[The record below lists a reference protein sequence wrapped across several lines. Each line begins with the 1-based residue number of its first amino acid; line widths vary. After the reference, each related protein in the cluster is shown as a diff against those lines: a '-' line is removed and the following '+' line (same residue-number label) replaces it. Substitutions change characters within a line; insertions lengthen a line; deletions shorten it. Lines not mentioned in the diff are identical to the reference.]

1 VNIHLCHVKL
11 ISRIKPHDMKKKLLF
26 ITAALLLFAF
36 ANRSFGQAPNLGSAA
51 NFALFSTNGA
61 VSNTGISQITGNVGT
76 NNGSSTAFGNVN
88 GVMHDMDGVSG
99 SAPAATDLLTAY
111 NQLNVTKATVF
122 PAPLLGNG
130 QVLTAG
136 VDSISSAAT
145 LNLGLTL
152 DGQGHSNAVFIIKI
166 NGSLNTNAS
175 AKVYLINQAV
185 ACNVYWV
192 VEGLVNMASGTTMR
206 GTIISNNGAI
216 SMGTGDTLE
225 GRALTTAGAVSVNG
239 VLVYTPIG
247 CGSPVLM
254 GPAAPNMGAAACY
267 AIFSAGGAVTN
278 TGITNVVGDVGSN
291 TGACTGYSASN
302 VTGTIHTSPDG
313 STAQCASDLLS
324 AFNYLYT
331 LPVDIELLYPAQ
343 LGSNLVLTPHTYYM
357 NGAATLTDTLILN
370 AQGSA
375 NAIFVIQ
382 INGALTTST
391 YANIKLINGALAKNI
406 YWAIAGAVTINNYSV
421 INGALISHSG
431 ALGAVNTGVVLNGQ
445 ALTTG
450 GAITTDAITA
460 GAPSIP
466 GNCTTVGI
474 HESDPAQT
482 AAASVFPNPF
492 NGSATIVLQ
501 NGLLSDGT
509 QLKLYNVI
517 GEEVMNVLLTNQTT
531 TLTMNQMPT
540 GIYFYELI
548 NQGRKV
554 QTGKL
559 ISQ

>member
-1 VNIHLCHVKL
+1 
-11 ISRIKPHDMKKKLLF
+11 MKKKLL
-26 ITAALLLFAF
+26 IISAATLLLAL
-36 ANRSFGQAPNLGSAA
+36 ANRSFGQAPNLGTAA

-99 SAPAATDLLTAY
+99 SAPASTDVLSAY
-111 NQLNVTKATVF
+111 NQLNFTKATVF

-136 VDSISSAAT
+136 VDSIASAAT
-145 LNLGLTL
+145 LNMGLTL

-166 NGSLNTNAS
+166 TGSLSTNAS
-175 AKVYLINQAV
+175 AKVYLINQAM

-192 VEGLVNMASGTTMR
+192 VEGLVSMASGTTMR
-206 GTIISNNGAI
+206 GTIIANNAAI
-216 SMGTGDTLE
+216 NMGTGDTLE
-225 GRALTTAGAVSVNG
+225 GRALSIAGAVSVSG

-247 CGSPVLM
+247 CGSPLLM

-267 AIFSAGGAVTN
+267 AIFSSGGAVTN
-278 TGITNVVGDVGSN
+278 TGITNVTGDVGTN
-291 TGACTGYSASN
+291 TGACTGFSASN
-302 VTGTIHTSPDG
+302 VTGTIHPGPDG
-313 STAQCASDLLS
+313 STAQCASDLLT
-324 AFNYLYT
+324 AYNYLHT

-343 LGSNLVLTPHTYYM
+343 LGNNLVLTPHTYYM
-357 NGAATLTDTLILN
+357 GGAATLTDTLILN
-370 AQGSA
+370 AEGSA
-375 NAIFVIQ
+375 NAVFVLL

-391 YANIKLINGALAKNI
+391 YAKVKLINGALAKNV
-406 YWAIAGAVTINNYSV
+406 YWVMEGAVTINNYSI
-421 INGALISHSG
+421 INGTLISHSG

-450 GAITTDAITA
+450 GAVTTDAITA

-474 HESDPAQT
+474 HESNPANT
-482 AAASVFPNPF
+482 AAANIFPNPF
-492 NGSATIVLQ
+492 NGVATIVLQ
-501 NGLLSDGT
+501 NNLSFEGT
-509 QLKLYNVI
+509 EFKLYNVM
-517 GEEVMNVLLTNQTT
+517 GEEVMNILLTNQST
-531 TLTMNQMPT
+531 TLNMSQMPK

-548 NQGRKV
+548 NQARKV